1 MILGIYE
8 PFIQSDS
15 AVRCVRLCKGDEITI
30 VGERNTKLG
39 EYFQGTRLL
48 CIRRNKRDKWWQFW
62 KPRYKSSTFRYMG
75 ESEVETNVET
85 VRFVGNDILPHYR

>member
-8 PFIQSDS
+8 PITQPDPT
-15 AVRCVRLCKGDEITI
+15 VRCYLLHKGDVITV
-30 VGERNTKLG
+30 VGERKTKLG

-62 KPRYKSSTFRYMG
+62 KPRYKSSNFMYVG
-75 ESEVETNVET
+75 ESELETSV
-85 VRFVGNDILPHYR
+85 